1 MNTISKRTIAVALM
15 AVLLLGL
22 STCKKEN
29 IEIIARPTVKLFH
42 EATITDYTKA
52 SVTAEVIDEGGA
64 AVTERGVVYGLLDGD
79 TIAIPCGSGK
89 GVYLQDLSNLQPST
103 TYVYWAYAINAGGYG
118 TSPKFN
124 FTTKDNLKPIVMT
137 GEQVSVTTTTA
148 VIGGNK
154 VTNDGGDHV
163 TERGVC
169 YSTDSIQLTVS
180 GVRVPAGEDIGEFSC
195 RLEDLTPNTTY
206 YYCAYAKNSKGPG
219 YGEPKSFTTEALPT
233 YTIEVSANPSN
244 GGTATGGGTFDEGQR
259 CTVVATPNTGYN
271 FVNWTDENNVQAY
284 DSVRYTFEVR
294 ENRNLVAHFTSQAYT
309 IRATVEPEGSGTI
322 EGVGGYNYGELCMLV
337 ATPKPG
343 YAFEEWTE
351 NGSHIDASANYP
363 FTVTGNRNLVAHFRV
378 AEFNLAV
385 SANPM
390 IIPQG
395 DNSQLNAEASGGNG
409 SFTYSWSPASS
420 LNNATIQN
428 PTASPMA
435 TTTYTCT
442 ATSAAG
448 STESDSCTVTVVC
461 PPTDLTATVQNTN
474 QVRLSWTAPSTVTSY
489 RIYRNNT
496 LIKSDYTSTTYT
508 DSNLGAGTYSYQVT
522 AVYQNVESPK
532 SNEASATVY
541 GSLSVTATAS
551 PNTIPNGS
559 SSTLTATATGGNGSY
574 TYSWTPTTGL
584 SNSHV
589 QSPTASPSTTTT
601 YEVTVSSNGQNA
613 TANVTVNVVRA
624 PTNLTANVQNTNQV
638 RLTWT
643 APNTVTSYKVYR
655 NNTLIKSGLTTTTY
669 TDSNLGSGTYSYQV
683 TAVYNNVESPK
694 SNTASATVNIPLS
707 VTATASP
714 NTIPNGSSSTLTATS
729 TGGNGSYTYS
739 WTPTTGLS
747 NTHVQSP
754 TASPSTTTTYTVT
767 VSSNGQSAT
776 ANVTVNVVRAPTNL
790 TANVQNTNQVR
801 LTWTAPNTVT
811 SYKVYRNN
819 TLIKSG
825 LTTTTYTDSNLG
837 AGTYSYQVTAVYQ
850 NVESPKSNEASAIV
864 YGSLSVTATASPN
877 TIPYGNSST
886 LTATA
891 TGGNGSYTYS
901 WTPTTGLSNS
911 HVQSPTASPSTTT
924 TYTVTVS
931 NNGQN
936 ATASVTVNVVR
947 APTNLQYTVNGSN
960 VNLTWTAPN
969 TVSYYKV
976 YRNGSPISGNIYQT
990 GYSDYN
996 LNPGTYNYYVTAIYN
1011 NVSSPQSNTV
1021 QVIIAP
1027 QAPTGAI
1034 GGVFSVSASQ
1044 RVYFSQGN
1052 LQYKASNGTW
1062 RFATNQYD
1070 YIGSTNSNISS
1081 SYSGW
1086 IDLFGWGTSGWNC
1099 GNTYYRPWDS
1109 DYSDY
1114 TSGGLYGPF
1123 GAYNLTGSYANS
1135 DWGHYNAISNGG
1147 NTSNTWRTLTRQEWD
1162 YIFNTRSTPSGIR
1175 YAKAK
1180 VNNVNG
1186 VILVPDN
1193 WSTNIYV
1200 LSCANQSEASF
1211 NSNVISASQWNILQ
1225 NAGIVFLPA
1234 GGFRYGTSVS
1244 HVGEYGVYWSATN
1257 YGNYDAYV
1265 LFFVDSELSTSHLC
1279 PPRYAGES
1287 VRLVCPV
1294 Y

>member
-1 MNTISKRTIAVALM
+1 MNTINKRTIAVALM

-52 SVTAEVIDEGGA
+52 SVTAEVTDEGGA
-64 AVTERGVVYGLLDGD
+64 AVTERGFVYGLLEGNHD

-89 GVYLQDLSNLQPST
+89 GVYFQDLSNLQPST

-435 TTTYTCT
+435 TTTYTCI

-448 STESDSCTVTVVC
+448 STERGSCTVIVVC

-508 DSNLGAGTYSYQVT
+508 DSNLGAGTHSYQVT

-532 SNEASATVY
+532 SNEASAIVY

-589 QSPTASPSTTTT
+589 QSPTASPSATTT
-601 YEVTVSSNGQNA
+601 YE
-613 TANVTVNVVRA
+613 
-624 PTNLTANVQNTNQV
+624 
-638 RLTWT
+638 
-643 APNTVTSYKVYR
+643 
-655 NNTLIKSGLTTTTY
+655 
-669 TDSNLGSGTYSYQV
+669 
-683 TAVYNNVESPK
+683 
-694 SNTASATVNIPLS
+694 
-707 VTATASP
+707 
-714 NTIPNGSSSTLTATS
+714 
-729 TGGNGSYTYS
+729 
-739 WTPTTGLS
+739 
-747 NTHVQSP
+747 
-754 TASPSTTTTYTVT
+754 VT

-776 ANVTVNVVRAPTNL
+776 ANVTVNVVSAPTNL

-837 AGTYSYQVTAVYQ
+837 AGTYSYQVTAVYN
-850 NVESPKSNEASAIV
+850 NVESPMSNTAPATISNLFV
-864 YGSLSVTATASPN
+864 VTATANPTNGGMVNGGGTFSSGQTCTLWPIAYSGYVFDRWMDGDRSN
-877 TIPYGNSST
+877 PRIITVTANETYVACYTYDGADGHECINLGLPSGTLWATCNVGADVPEGYGSYFAWGETTPKDIYNWSSYEHCNGSLST
-886 LTATA
+886 LTKYCTNANYGYNGFTDNLTILQPIDNAAIAQWGSGWRTPTYDEWIELNNNTTKVWTTRNGVYGALMTA
-891 TGGNGSYTYS
+891 TNGNS
-901 WTPTTGLSNS
+901 L
-911 HVQSPTASPSTTT
+911 
-924 TYTVTVS
+924 
-931 NNGQN
+931 
-936 ATASVTVNVVR
+936 
-947 APTNLQYTVNGSN
+947 
-960 VNLTWTAPN
+960 
-969 TVSYYKV
+969 
-976 YRNGSPISGNIYQT
+976 
-990 GYSDYN
+990 
-996 LNPGTYNYYVTAIYN
+996 
-1011 NVSSPQSNTV
+1011 
-1021 QVIIAP
+1021 
-1027 QAPTGAI
+1027 
-1034 GGVFSVSASQ
+1034 
-1044 RVYFSQGN
+1044 
-1052 LQYKASNGTW
+1052 
-1062 RFATNQYD
+1062 
-1070 YIGSTNSNISS
+1070 
-1081 SYSGW
+1081 
-1086 IDLFGWGTSGWNC
+1086 
-1099 GNTYYRPWDS
+1099 
-1109 DYSDY
+1109 
-1114 TSGGLYGPF
+1114 
-1123 GAYNLTGSYANS
+1123 
-1135 DWGHYNAISNGG
+1135 
-1147 NTSNTWRTLTRQEWD
+1147 
-1162 YIFNTRSTPSGIR
+1162 
-1175 YAKAK
+1175 
-1180 VNNVNG
+1180 
-1186 VILVPDN
+1186 
-1193 WSTNIYV
+1193 
-1200 LSCANQSEASF
+1200 
-1211 NSNVISASQWNILQ
+1211 
-1225 NAGIVFLPA
+1225 FLPA
-1234 GGFRYGTSVS
+1234 AGVRDENILGNTGSEGLYWTNSIYSSGPYNAFYYDFNSTQINMKIGHRRYG
-1244 HVGEYGVYWSATN
+1244 
-1257 YGNYDAYV
+1257 
-1265 LFFVDSELSTSHLC
+1265 L
-1279 PPRYAGES
+1279 PIRP
-1287 VRLVCPV
+1287 VR
-1294 Y
+1294 

>member
-1 MNTISKRTIAVALM
+1 MNTINKRTIAVALM

-52 SVTAEVIDEGGA
+52 SVTAEVTDEGGA
-64 AVTERGVVYGLLDGD
+64 AVTERGFVYGLLEGNHD

-89 GVYLQDLSNLQPST
+89 GVYFQDLSNLQPST

-435 TTTYTCT
+435 TTTYTCI

-448 STESDSCTVTVVC
+448 STERGSCTVIVVC

-508 DSNLGAGTYSYQVT
+508 DSNLGAGTHSYQVT

-532 SNEASATVY
+532 SNEASAIVY

-601 YEVTVSSNGQNA
+601 YTVTVSSNGQSA

-624 PTNLTANVQNTNQV
+624 PTNLTATVQNTNQV

-669 TDSNLGSGTYSYQV
+669 TDSNLGAGTYSYQV

-694 SNTASATVNIPLS
+694 SNTASATVYGSLS

-714 NTIPNGSSSTLTATS
+714 NTIPNGSSSTLTATAS
-729 TGGNGSYTYS
+729 GGNGSYTYS

-747 NTHVQSP
+747 NSHVQSP
-754 TASPSTTTTYTVT
+754 TASPSATTTYEVT

-776 ANVTVNVVRAPTNL
+776 ANVTVNVVSAPTNL

-837 AGTYSYQVTAVYQ
+837 AGTYSYQVTAVYN
-850 NVESPKSNEASAIV
+850 NVESPMSNTAPATISNLFV
-864 YGSLSVTATASPN
+864 VTATANPTNGGMVNGGGTFSSGQTCTLWPIAYSGYVFDRWMDGDRSN
-877 TIPYGNSST
+877 PRIITVTANETYVACYTYDGADGHECINLGLPSGTLWATCNVGADVPEGYGSYFAWGETTPKDIYNWSSYEHCNGSLST
-886 LTATA
+886 LTKYCTNANYGYNGFTDNLTILQPIDNAAIAQWGSGWRTPTYDEWIELNNNTTKVWTTRNGVYGALMTA
-891 TGGNGSYTYS
+891 TNGNS
-901 WTPTTGLSNS
+901 L
-911 HVQSPTASPSTTT
+911 
-924 TYTVTVS
+924 
-931 NNGQN
+931 
-936 ATASVTVNVVR
+936 
-947 APTNLQYTVNGSN
+947 
-960 VNLTWTAPN
+960 
-969 TVSYYKV
+969 
-976 YRNGSPISGNIYQT
+976 
-990 GYSDYN
+990 
-996 LNPGTYNYYVTAIYN
+996 
-1011 NVSSPQSNTV
+1011 
-1021 QVIIAP
+1021 
-1027 QAPTGAI
+1027 
-1034 GGVFSVSASQ
+1034 
-1044 RVYFSQGN
+1044 
-1052 LQYKASNGTW
+1052 
-1062 RFATNQYD
+1062 
-1070 YIGSTNSNISS
+1070 
-1081 SYSGW
+1081 
-1086 IDLFGWGTSGWNC
+1086 
-1099 GNTYYRPWDS
+1099 
-1109 DYSDY
+1109 
-1114 TSGGLYGPF
+1114 
-1123 GAYNLTGSYANS
+1123 
-1135 DWGHYNAISNGG
+1135 
-1147 NTSNTWRTLTRQEWD
+1147 
-1162 YIFNTRSTPSGIR
+1162 
-1175 YAKAK
+1175 
-1180 VNNVNG
+1180 
-1186 VILVPDN
+1186 
-1193 WSTNIYV
+1193 
-1200 LSCANQSEASF
+1200 
-1211 NSNVISASQWNILQ
+1211 
-1225 NAGIVFLPA
+1225 FLPA
-1234 GGFRYGTSVS
+1234 AGVRDENILGNTGSEGLYWTNSIYSSGPYNAFYYDFNSTQINMKIGHRRYG
-1244 HVGEYGVYWSATN
+1244 
-1257 YGNYDAYV
+1257 
-1265 LFFVDSELSTSHLC
+1265 L
-1279 PPRYAGES
+1279 PIRP
-1287 VRLVCPV
+1287 VR
-1294 Y
+1294 

>member
-22 STCKKEN
+22 STCKKES

-52 SVTAEVIDEGGA
+52 SVTAEVTDEGGA
-64 AVTERGVVYGLLDGD
+64 EVTERGFVYGLLEGNHD

-118 TSPKFN
+118 TSPKYN

-148 VIGGNK
+148 MIGGNK

-180 GVRVPAGEDIGEFSC
+180 GVRVPAGEDMGEFSC

-219 YGEPKSFTTEALPT
+219 YGDTKSFTTEALPT
-233 YTIEVSANPSN
+233 YTIEVSADPSN
-244 GGTATGGGTFDEGQR
+244 GGAATGGGTFDEGQH
-259 CTVVATPNTGYN
+259 CTVVATPSTGYN
-271 FVNWTDENNVQAY
+271 FVNWTDENNVQVY

-294 ENRNLVAHFTSQAYT
+294 ENRNLVAHFTAQAYT

-322 EGVGGYNYGELCMLV
+322 EGVDGYNYGDQCTLI
-337 ATPKPG
+337 ATPNPG

-351 NGSHIDASANYP
+351 NGSHIDAGANYL
-363 FTVTGNRNLVAHFRV
+363 FTVTGNRNLVARFRV

-448 STESDSCTVTVVC
+448 STESGSCTVTVVC

-474 QVRLSWTAPSTVTSY
+474 QVHLSWTAPSTVTSY

-532 SNEASATVY
+532 SNEASAIVY
-541 GSLSVTATAS
+541 GSLSVTATASPNTIPNGSSSTLTATATGGNGSYTYSWTPNTVSNSHVQSPTASPSTTTTYTVTVSSNGQSAPANVTVYVVRAPTNLTANVQNTNQVRLSWTAPNTVTSYKVYRNNTLIKSGLTTTTYTDSNLSAGTFSYQVTAVYNNVESPKSNTASAAIDSPLSVTATAS

-589 QSPTASPSTTTT
+589 QSPTASPSITTT
-601 YEVTVSSNGQNA
+601 YTVAVSSNGQNA

-624 PTNLTANVQNTNQV
+624 PTNL
-638 RLTWT
+638 
-643 APNTVTSYKVYR
+643 
-655 NNTLIKSGLTTTTY
+655 
-669 TDSNLGSGTYSYQV
+669 
-683 TAVYNNVESPK
+683 
-694 SNTASATVNIPLS
+694 
-707 VTATASP
+707 
-714 NTIPNGSSSTLTATS
+714 
-729 TGGNGSYTYS
+729 
-739 WTPTTGLS
+739 
-747 NTHVQSP
+747 
-754 TASPSTTTTYTVT
+754 
-767 VSSNGQSAT
+767 
-776 ANVTVNVVRAPTNL
+776 
-790 TANVQNTNQVR
+790 
-801 LTWTAPNTVT
+801 
-811 SYKVYRNN
+811 
-819 TLIKSG
+819 
-825 LTTTTYTDSNLG
+825 
-837 AGTYSYQVTAVYQ
+837 
-850 NVESPKSNEASAIV
+850 
-864 YGSLSVTATASPN
+864 
-877 TIPYGNSST
+877 
-886 LTATA
+886 
-891 TGGNGSYTYS
+891 
-901 WTPTTGLSNS
+901 
-911 HVQSPTASPSTTT
+911 
-924 TYTVTVS
+924 
-931 NNGQN
+931 
-936 ATASVTVNVVR
+936 
-947 APTNLQYTVNGSN
+947 QYTVNGST
-960 VNLTWTAPN
+960 VNLTWTISN
-969 TVSYYKV
+969 TYSYFKV

-990 GYSDYN
+990 SYSDSN
-996 LNPGTYNYYVTAIYN
+996 LNSGTYNYYVTAIYN
-1011 NVSSPQSNTV
+1011 NVSSPPSNTV
-1021 QVIIAP
+1021 QVTIAP

-1034 GGVFSVSASQ
+1034 NGLYTVNDSGDKVW
-1044 RVYFSQGN
+1044 FSQGN
-1052 LQYKASNGTW
+1052 LQYIGSAGTPYW
-1062 RFATNQYD
+1062 KFAENQWKCLGTTTNQN
-1070 YIGSTNSNISS
+1070 STAQNVDR
-1081 SYSGW
+1081 
-1086 IDLFGWGTSGWNC
+1086 DLFGWGTSGWHDSGDQYNV
-1099 GNTYYRPWDS
+1099 NYQPWSTSTSQVNQDYNYY
-1109 DYSDY
+1109 
-1114 TSGGLYGPF
+1114 GYGPSNNMSSP
-1123 GAYNLTGSYANS
+1123 GLTGSSANY
-1135 DWGHYNAISNGG
+1135 DWGVYNSISNGG
-1147 NTSNTWRTLTRQEWD
+1147 GQVDQWRTLTSDEWRYVID
-1162 YIFNTRSTPSGIR
+1162 TRSTPSGIR
-1175 YAKAK
+1175 YAKAC

-1186 VILVPDN
+1186 VILLPDN
-1193 WSTNIYV
+1193 WSSSYFSLSSTNTP
-1200 LSCANQSEASF
+1200 NASF
-1211 NSNVISASQWNILQ
+1211 SSNVITSSQWNTLEQ
-1225 NAGIVFLPA
+1225 HGAVFLPA
-1234 GGFRYGTSVS
+1234 AGSRQGASVYSVGTA
-1244 HVGEYGVYWSATN
+1244 GYYYSASN
-1257 YGNYDAYV
+1257 YGSYSSCAMNMGFGV
-1265 LFFVDSELSTSHLC
+1265 TSLSGSSTCLDRCH
-1279 PPRYAGES
+1279 GFS
-1287 VRLVCPV
+1287 VRLVCPAQ
-1294 Y
+1294 